1 MGRAS
6 RGPPPSIAGRS
17 GNSGA
22 TPAEVDISPRSV
34 PQIGNADLLAAGLRY
49 HQELIRLLES
59 ERMGALPE
67 QRKGQ
72 CKNSTNLEAAGGL
85 MSDRLEFD
93 IVCPN
98 NHNQTLTF
106 SHGEFEE
113 ALKSGALVFH
123 CNTCDTDW
131 TPTSDEIAGVRKQFS
146 EEP

>member
-22 TPAEVDISPRSV
+22 TPAEVDISPHSV

-67 QRKGQ
+67 QEGVQLLPGKASKGTMQ
-72 CKNSTNLEAAGGL
+72 KL
-85 MSDRLEFD
+85 D
-93 IVCPN
+93 
-98 NHNQTLTF
+98 
-106 SHGEFEE
+106 
-113 ALKSGALVFH
+113 KSRSSRRAH
-123 CNTCDTDW
+123 ER
-131 TPTSDEIAGVRKQFS
+131 PIGV
-146 EEP
+146 